1 MEMEQILY
9 MEILKRLGLFS
20 LERRQLRVDM
30 TRYNKKNPQP

>member
-20 LERRQLRVDM
+20 LERRQLKGGYDQV
-30 TRYNKKNPQP
+30 